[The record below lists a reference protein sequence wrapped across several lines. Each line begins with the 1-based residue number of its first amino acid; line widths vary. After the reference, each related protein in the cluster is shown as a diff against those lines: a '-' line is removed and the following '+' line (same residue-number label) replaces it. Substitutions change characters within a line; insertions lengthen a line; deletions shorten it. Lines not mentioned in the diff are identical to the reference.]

1 MLQNSVS
8 LTIHNHN
15 AMNKFKKK
23 FIWVFGTLLVFLL
36 LFMLII
42 GPLIKIQTKK
52 QSPEQNITYHH
63 GDLKLNVFYCSPIK
77 KNRVIFGELIP
88 YGKVWRTG
96 ANEAST
102 FSTNKDLIIDGKSL
116 AKGVYTLWTIPNENS
131 WQIIFN
137 SKMYD
142 WGVKYTDQTASRDP
156 ENDVLIVTVPV
167 SKSLTNIEKFTISFS
182 ENKAGILMILAW
194 DTVVVPVLLQ
204 EK

>member
-1 MLQNSVS
+1 
-8 LTIHNHN
+8 
-15 AMNKFKKK
+15 
-23 FIWVFGTLLVFLL
+23 
-36 LFMLII
+36 MLII

-77 KNRVIFGELIP
+77 KNRIIFGELIP

-102 FSTNKDLIIDGKSL
+102 FSTNKDLMIDGKSL

-142 WGVKYTDQTASRDP
+142 WGVKYKDQTASRDP

-167 SKSLTNIEKFTISFS
+167 SKSLTNIEKFTISFT
-182 ENKAGILMILAW
+182 ENKAGTLMILAW